1 MLHKLIAAVGMKAAD
16 QQMTSQ
22 DYEFMR
28 YVSEYGKSY
37 GTKSEFEFR
46 SAQFKDTL
54 AHIEEHN
61 SKNGETHTLG
71 LNHMS
76 DWTEEEYK
84 KLLGYKQELR
94 TEAKVSNAEELD
106 TSNLAD
112 DVNWVTKGAVT
123 PVKNQGQC
131 GSCWA
136 FSSTGSIEGSEFLY
150 GTKMLTS
157 LSEQNLVDCSKKN
170 DACKGGL
177 MDYAF
182 AYVEEN
188 PLMTEAEYPY
198 TGHHS
203 LFSKCKYEKS
213 KGVGHVKGFKD
224 VTSKNLDQMKAALAL
239 GPVSVAIEADKS
251 VFQSYRSGVITSA
264 ACGQKLDHG
273 VLAVGYGVS
282 DDGQEYILVKNSW
295 GPTWGDEGYIKIAST
310 EGKGTCGINEMA
322 TRPSSN

>member
-1 MLHKLIAAVGMKAAD
+1 
-16 QQMTSQ
+16 MTSQ

-28 YVSEYGKSY
+28 YVTEYGKSY

-46 SAQFKDTL
+46 SATFKDTL

-84 KLLGYKQELR
+84 KLLGYKESIR
-94 TEAKVSNAEELD
+94 TEEKVSNAELLD

-112 DVNWVTKGAVT
+112 DVNWVTSGAVT

-136 FSSTGSIEGSEFLY
+136 FSSTGSIEGAEFLH
-150 GTKMLTS
+150 GTKKLLS

-177 MDYAF
+177 MDLAF
-182 AYVEEN
+182 
-188 PLMTEAEYPY
+188 
-198 TGHHS
+198 
-203 LFSKCKYEKS
+203 
-213 KGVGHVKGFKD
+213 
-224 VTSKNLDQMKAALAL
+224 
-239 GPVSVAIEADKS
+239 
-251 VFQSYRSGVITSA
+251 
-264 ACGQKLDHG
+264 
-273 VLAVGYGVS
+273 
-282 DDGQEYILVKNSW
+282 
-295 GPTWGDEGYIKIAST
+295 
-310 EGKGTCGINEMA
+310 
-322 TRPSSN
+322 